1 MLKAELDYDNSTIL
15 MSYFPLDSGDKVAK
29 EKRVEHRYCY
39 YQPLNSSDP
48 FASMTMTTI
57 TSSLAS
63 SRMKNYN
70 SRDK

>member
-1 MLKAELDYDNSTIL
+1 MLKAELGYDNSTIL
-15 MSYFPLDSGDKVAK
+15 MSYFATRIKKVAK

-48 FASMTMTTI
+48 FASMTTTTI

-63 SRMKNYN
+63 SRRTNYN